1 MHWEP
6 GTKAENGAQPV
17 GPVLLRA
24 GLTVDESH
32 AWSAF
37 EPELLHL
44 LRGSVLGAPSADLAA
59 ARFRDLQES
68 GATPLLLLGARFGE
82 RETLRLLRRVRGGS
96 RWTPAVLLLGEA
108 RRELAEAALAEG
120 VCDLVPLS
128 QIDGDRMARA
138 LRFAVAVSEA
148 RQREEGWSRRC
159 SELEIRFE
167 GMLDLIEDGVL
178 LVDEW
183 RRVRWASR
191 AVEEILGRPASEVVG
206 QPFGALGWRRPEQAW
221 GGLSGLL
228 GGDGVRLE
236 VERPDGGRR
245 RVTVR
250 SRRLEPAD
258 GRGERLRLVLLK
270 DQAPAR
276 QAAEERRLIALGRLA
291 AGVGH
296 DVNNLLTPVLGFA
309 ELAREAAGD
318 RARVERYAAE
328 IERSAG
334 AASELVERLLQL
346 ARQSATAPVE
356 LVADQ
361 AVQSTLPLLR
371 ALAGASVR
379 LTAELEAGAAKIRLR
394 PGDLEQVLLN
404 LVANA
409 REAMQGGG
417 SIRLRTRA
425 DEAGRWELR
434 VDDDGSGI
442 APDHLARLFDPGFTT
457 KTGERASGLGLWIV
471 RGILED
477 ADGEIEVESR
487 PAAGSRVTVRLPGRP
502 APGDAD

>member
-1 MHWEP
+1 MQWPE
-6 GTKAENGAQPV
+6 GTRVEGEASRAGA
-17 GPVLLRA
+17 VLLRA
-24 GLTVDESH
+24 GLTTDEAH

-37 EPELLHL
+37 EPELMRL
-44 LRGSVLGAPSADLAA
+44 LRALALGAPSAELAA
-59 ARFRDLQES
+59 ARFHDLQE
-68 GATPLLLLGARFGE
+68 GGPTPLLLLGSQFGE
-82 RETLRLLRRVRGGS
+82 REMLRLLRRIRGAA
-96 RWTPAVLLLGEA
+96 RWTPAVLLLADVRPEF
-108 RRELAEAALAEG
+108 AEAALAAG
-120 VCDLVPLS
+120 ICDLVPLS

-148 RQREEGWSRRC
+148 CRREESWSRRC

-167 GMLDLIEDGVL
+167 GLLDLVEDGVL
-178 LVDEW
+178 LVDE
-183 RRVRWASR
+183 RRQVRWASR
-191 AVEEILGRPASEVVG
+191 AAEEILGRPATEVVG
-206 QPFGALGWRRPEQAW
+206 RPFGALGWSRPEQAW
-221 GGLSGLL
+221 GGLAELL

-236 VERPDGGRR
+236 IERPGGGRR
-245 RVTVR
+245 QVRVR